1 MKTDEGI
8 KERGKAFNICKTKY
22 MAFWEKIKEVIK
34 NNGLFQNSEV
44 DNHTDLPNGQS
55 SEYTSLI

>member
-22 MAFWEKIKEVIK
+22 KGFQKKIEEEIE
-34 NNGLFQNSEV
+34 NNGLSQNSEV

-55 SEYTSLI
+55 SEFASLI